1 MCNLCAL
8 YLQIVM
14 PQVAA
19 HDFEMV
25 ALLRSVAVIGVIS
38 LHTSIKALETVVLVM
53 TATVFEATV
62 LELTRVSTELIE
74 ATLLDRKLEWTA
86 LVILS
91 VVRFA
96 PVAPK

>member
-1 MCNLCAL
+1 
-8 YLQIVM
+8 M

-19 HDFEMV
+19 HDFELV

-38 LHTSIKALETVVLVM
+38 LQTSIKALETVVLVM
-53 TATVFEATV
+53 TATVFEVTV
-62 LELTRVSTELIE
+62 LELTWMSPELIE
-74 ATLLDRKLEWTA
+74 ATLLDRKLEWIA